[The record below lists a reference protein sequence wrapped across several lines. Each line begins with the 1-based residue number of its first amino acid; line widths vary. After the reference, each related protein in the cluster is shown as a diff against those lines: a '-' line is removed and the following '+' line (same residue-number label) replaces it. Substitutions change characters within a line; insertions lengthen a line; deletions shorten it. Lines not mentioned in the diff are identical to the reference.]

1 MHDFY
6 TLHWQGRQLQVIDQT
21 LLPTT
26 VCYRTLQTVED
37 VYSAIATMVV
47 RGAPAIGVAAAYG
60 MVLAAWQV
68 PAADLAAFQ
77 SAMANQAA
85 YLAKARPTAVN
96 LQWAIDRMMRLVHE
110 SMPGQQPPATD
121 LQAPLAASPA
131 PATDLRASAPD
142 SGLNR
147 DSRDNRDA
155 AYIDQLRLRLEQEAR
170 AIHEEDIRINRA
182 IGLHLLSLLQDGD
195 TILTHCNAGAL
206 ATTEYGTAL
215 SVFYL
220 ARERGLVLKAFAD
233 ETRPRLQGARLT
245 AFELVEA
252 GIDTTLICDNMAAV
266 VMAQGQIQAVIVGC
280 DRVAANGDIANKI
293 GTLNVSILAR
303 HYKIPFYV
311 AAPTPTIDLD
321 CPNGQSIPIEVRSGD
336 EIRVIE
342 GHAIAPSGVRI
353 YNPSFDVTPAD
364 HITAI
369 VTERGI
375 VRPPLAENLAL
386 LLARQDSR
394 EIRPPALSVN
404 SRQA

>member
-6 TLHWQGRQLQVIDQT
+6 TLRWQGRQLQVIDQT
-21 LLPTT
+21 QLPTT
-26 VCYRTLQTVED
+26 VCYRTLQTIED

-47 RGAPAIGVAAAYG
+47 RGAPAIGVTAAYG

-68 PAADLAAFQ
+68 SAADLAAFQ

-110 SMPGQQPPATD
+110 PMPSQQAPAAI
-121 LQAPLAASPA
+121 QPAPLAAPRA
-131 PATDLRASAPD
+131 PAADLPVSAPD
-142 SGLNR
+142 SGLQ
-147 DSRDNRDA
+147 RDNRDA
-155 AYIDQLRLRLEQEAR
+155 AYIEQLRLRLEQEAR

-182 IGLHLLSLLQDGD
+182 IGQNLLSLLQDGD

-206 ATTEYGTAL
+206 ATTAYGTAL

-266 VMAQGQIQAVIVGC
+266 VMAQGLIQAVIVGC

-303 HYKIPFYV
+303 HYKVPFYV

-321 CPNGQSIPIEVRSGD
+321 CPDGQSIPIEVRSGD

-386 LLARQDSR
+386 LLAR
-394 EIRPPALSVN
+394 
-404 SRQA
+404 